1 MMISK
6 LQQIIAA
13 PHHPVDTGSPKAWQ
27 RVQERLGTP
36 LPQDYKTFI
45 DLYGTGAFYDF
56 LILYNPFSKQED
68 RDLFLALDT
77 YHQANRR
84 VQAAASRPWSVVN
97 PFELY
102 PADGGLLPWGT
113 TTPMV
118 QSFFW
123 QVDGPPE
130 NWITVLYHLQT
141 GEYEV
146 WKLSFSEFIL
156 KLMTRQIESVL
167 LPDDFP
173 PCHAPIQY
181 NQPQAFVFYP

>member
-1 MMISK
+1 MRISQ
-6 LQQIIAA
+6 LQQIV
-13 PHHPVDTGSPKAWQ
+13 PPPRHPVETGSHKAWQ
-27 RVQERLGTP
+27 QVQTRLGTP
-36 LPQDYKTFI
+36 LPADYKTFI
-45 DLYGTGAFYDF
+45 DRYGTGAFHNF
-56 LILYNPFSKQED
+56 LVLYNPFSKQED

-84 VQAAASRPWSVVN
+84 VQGMTSRPWSVVK

-102 PADGGLLPWGT
+102 PAEGGLLPWGT
-113 TTPMV
+113 TARMA

-130 NWITVLYHLQT
+130 NWITILYHLQT

-146 WKLSFSEFIL
+146 WKLPFSIFIR
-156 KLMTRQIESVL
+156 KLLTRQIESVL

-173 PCHAPIQY
+173 PRHAPIQY
-181 NQPQAFVFYP
+181 NQPQDLVFYP